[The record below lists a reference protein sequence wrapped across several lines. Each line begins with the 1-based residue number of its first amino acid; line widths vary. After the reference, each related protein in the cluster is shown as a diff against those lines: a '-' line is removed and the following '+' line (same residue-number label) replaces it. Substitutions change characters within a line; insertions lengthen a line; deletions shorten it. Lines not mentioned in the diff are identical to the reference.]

1 MAILD
6 KKCLESITLHF
17 YLRQVKKNYKKS
29 PKIKKIKIKVRIN
42 VTEKDKNGKINET
55 KSQYFVKINKTEQ
68 SLAGLI
74 KQKRRHRLPIAA
86 IKMTSLWSLQILRE
100 L

>member
-17 YLRQVKKNYKKS
+17 YLRQVKKNYRKK

-42 VTEKDKNGKINET
+42 VTEK
-55 KSQYFVKINKTEQ
+55 
-68 SLAGLI
+68 
-74 KQKRRHRLPIAA
+74 R
-86 IKMTSLWSLQILRE
+86 
-100 L
+100 

>member
-1 MAILD
+1 MSQ
-6 KKCLESITLHF
+6 K
-17 YLRQVKKNYKKS
+17 
-29 PKIKKIKIKVRIN
+29 
-42 VTEKDKNGKINET
+42 KDKNGKINET

-86 IKMTSLWSLQILRE
+86 IKMASL
-100 L
+100 